1 MKGAEQ
7 APLLTGTFLRL
18 WLFSF
23 VTFLSAFQLFPAIP
37 FRILE
42 LGGTKAEAGLFL
54 ALYTGCCAVSA
65 PFTGAAADHFGRR
78 RVLVAG
84 AGLFTLFSLLYGEVT
99 SLPLLLGVA
108 GIHGV
113 FWSGLLSGSGALMS
127 EVIPASR
134 RTEGIAWW
142 GLASTAAIA
151 VAPLVGLTIYRA
163 AGWRTLCLGMAGLS
177 LVMVAVGLRLPA
189 GEPRRTGSF
198 PRFTEAID
206 GRVTVAA
213 LSLTAVSFGYGGLT
227 SYIALMAMERRI
239 DPPSLFFTIFA
250 ASILVTRLFSG
261 RLGDRFGPERLLYPS
276 LAVIPVAL
284 VATAFSTTRGS
295 LAASALLYGLGFG
308 GAYPAFVT
316 WVLGRTVPERR
327 AATFGSILLA
337 FDAGVGLGS
346 MATGLVVTRLGFTAA
361 FAGGAAVALL
371 AIPLFLAG
379 GRLLRNREV

>member
-1 MKGAEQ
+1 MSRAER
-7 APLLTGTFLRL
+7 APLLTGPFLRL

-42 LGGTKAEAGLFL
+42 LGGTRAEAGLFL
-54 ALYTGCCAVSA
+54 ALYTSCCAVSA

-78 RVLVAG
+78 KVLVAG
-84 AGLFTLFSLLYGEVT
+84 AGVFTLFSLLYGEVT
-99 SLPLLLGVA
+99 SLPLLLVVA
-108 GIHGV
+108 AVHGV
-113 FWSGLLSGSGALMS
+113 FWSGLLSASGALMS
-127 EVIPASR
+127 EVIPVSR

-151 VAPLVGLTIYRA
+151 VAPLVGLTIHRA

-177 LVMVAVGLRLPA
+177 LVMVALGLRLPV
-189 GEPRRTGSF
+189 GEPRRTGRF
-198 PRFTEAID
+198 PRLSEAID

-213 LSLTAVSFGYGGLT
+213 LSLTAMSFGYGGLT
-227 SYIALMAMERRI
+227 SYVALMSRERGI
-239 DPPSLFFTIFA
+239 EPPSLFFTLFA
-250 ASILVTRLFSG
+250 ASILVTRLFTG

-276 LAVIPVAL
+276 LAIVPVAL
-284 VATAFSTTRGS
+284 LATSFSTTRGQ
-295 LAASALLYGLGFG
+295 LAASALLYGVGFG

-316 WVLGRTVPERR
+316 WVLGKSAPERR

-337 FDAGVGLGS
+337 FDAGIGLGS
-346 MATGLVVTRLGFTAA
+346 VSTGLVATHLGFTAA
-361 FAGGAAVALL
+361 FGAGAAVSLL

-379 GRLLRNREV
+379 GRLLPERTA